1 MPRVKATTGISRSA
15 VMTAKELSRALNG
28 LQNMGGGRIATPSP
42 LQQQS
47 INLLGGISYNVLPWV
62 GADGSGVVSKKRQR
76 VPLPLLQVLTA
87 LADRL
92 EARAERLSG
101 PMVATAVYGLQ
112 VLHVLDRTLTAAPL
126 RL

>member
-1 MPRVKATTGISRSA
+1 
-15 VMTAKELSRALNG
+15 MTAKELSRALNG

-47 INLLGGISYNVLPWV
+47 ISLTSGISYNVLPWV
-62 GADGSGVVSKKRQR
+62 DDDGDSIVPGSKNRQR
-76 VPLPLLQVLTA
+76 VPIPLLQVLTA

-112 VLHVLDRTLTAAPL
+112 VQIFLETC
-126 RL
+126 

>member
-1 MPRVKATTGISRSA
+1 
-15 VMTAKELSRALNG
+15 MTAKELSRALNG

-62 GADGSGVVSKKRQR
+62 GVDGSGVVGKKRQR
-76 VPLPLLQVLTA
+76 VPLPLLQVLTV

-112 VLHVLDRTLTAAPL
+112 VIVCYR
-126 RL
+126 

>member
-1 MPRVKATTGISRSA
+1 MPRVKASAGISRSA
-15 VMTAKELSRALNG
+15 AMTAKELSRALNG

-47 INLLGGISYNVLPWV
+47 INLSGGPSINILPWV
-62 GADGSGVVSKKRQR
+62 GVDGAGVVGGKKRQR
-76 VPLPLLQVLTA
+76 VPIPLLQLLTA

-112 VLHVLDRTLTAAPL
+112 VKHGLINS
-126 RL
+126 